1 MLGVKATVIRAF
13 YDMQDPARTI
23 YQLGETF
30 EGDAKRVTELENKGF
45 VKAIPEEKPAPKKR
59 APRKKAADA

>member
-1 MLGVKATVIRAF
+1 MLGVKSTVIRAF
-13 YDMQDPARTI
+13 YDMKDPARTI

-30 EGDAKRVTELENKGF
+30 EGDAERVKELEGKGF
-45 VKAIPEEKPAPKKR
+45 VKAIAEPAPKKR

>member
-1 MLGVKATVIRAF
+1 MLGVKSTVIRAF
-13 YDMQDPARTI
+13 YDLQDPARTI

-30 EGDAKRVTELENKGF
+30 EGDAKRVMELENKGF
-45 VKAIPEEKPAPKKR
+45 VKAIPEPAPKKR

>member
-1 MLGVKATVIRAF
+1 MKATVIRAF

-30 EGDAKRVTELENKGF
+30 EGDVKRVMELENKGF
-45 VKAIPEEKPAPKKR
+45 VKAIAEPAPKKR

>member
-1 MLGVKATVIRAF
+1 MKSTVIRAF

-30 EGDAKRVTELENKGF
+30 EGDAERVMELEDKGF
-45 VKAIPEEKPAPKKR
+45 VKAEPAPKKR

>member
-1 MLGVKATVIRAF
+1 
-13 YDMQDPARTI
+13 MQDPARTI

-30 EGDAKRVTELENKGF
+30 EGDAKRVMELEDKGF